1 MAGKVGDA
9 RWFDEEVQSQG
20 RSKNEDQNKTDCSTH
35 AGACGCVCCSC
46 AATIAYGSRHRFD
59 VRRYAHGQGQDSC
72 PVHADVCEGR
82 HEVRTGRGE
91 KGLHLG
97 RTRSGTRQA
106 RWPESHGQG
115 NSEGWHALRSGSRRV
130 EIASSFDSTLE
141 SVPPFRLFSRRTTYA
156 FETIGPSNGRKHR
169 HVAALRA
176 SWTLA
181 LPQRTAGN
189 YREYPPTSPQRVE
202 LIQRALTIGFSLSE
216 LKAILAVRDNGGAP
230 CRRVR

>member
-1 MAGKVGDA
+1 MTRGRCGSLVHIRMNFAFTTP
-9 RWFDEEVQSQG
+9 RRFSRRTG

-35 AGACGCVCCSC
+35 AGACRCVCCSC

-91 KGLHLG
+91 KGLYLG
-97 RTRSGTRQA
+97 RTRIGTRQA

-115 NSEGWHALRSGSRRV
+115 NSEGRHAFRQRSHCV
-130 EIASSFDSTLE
+130 EIGISFDLTLE
-141 SVPPFRLFSRRTTYA
+141 SVPAFRLFSRRTAHA
-156 FETIGPSNGRKHR
+156 FGTIGASNGRKHR

-176 SWTLA
+176 TWTLA
-181 LPQRTAGN
+181 SAPAHGGKLPRVFSDLSAQSGTDS
-189 YREYPPTSPQRVE
+189 TSF
-202 LIQRALTIGFSLSE
+202 ADCFF
-216 LKAILAVRDNGGAP
+216 A
-230 CRRVR
+230 